1 MPAQQVLIENDE
13 TTDGTS
19 ALPAAYFNA
28 VSLSISLSDVSIT
41 TYIDQAPKQRLH
53 MSLIVAKTLSEQLQ
67 RMIGEF
73 EGAIDVR
80 VPTMDE
86 TRAALSKLANEE
98 PEE

>member
-1 MPAQQVLIENDE
+1 MPAQQVLTEIEE
-13 TTDGTS
+13 TTDEAS

-28 VSLSISLSDVSIT
+28 MSLSISLSDVSIT
-41 TYIDQAPKQRLH
+41 TYIDQAPQQRLH
-53 MSLIVAKTLSEQLQ
+53 VSLIVAKTLAEQLQ

-73 EGAIDVR
+73 EKAIDVR

-86 TRAALSKLANEE
+86 TRTALRKNENEE